1 MIMQTINALQAYTS
15 AAVITNGGPVKATY
29 LLGIKLYKEAFQNY
43 KMGYASTI
51 SWVIFAVIMA
61 VTLLLFKSSSGWVYY
76 EDGGEF

>member
-1 MIMQTINALQAYTS
+1 MAFT
-15 AAVITNGGPVKATY
+15 GPPLV
-29 LLGIKLYKEAFQNY
+29 IKLYKEAFQNY